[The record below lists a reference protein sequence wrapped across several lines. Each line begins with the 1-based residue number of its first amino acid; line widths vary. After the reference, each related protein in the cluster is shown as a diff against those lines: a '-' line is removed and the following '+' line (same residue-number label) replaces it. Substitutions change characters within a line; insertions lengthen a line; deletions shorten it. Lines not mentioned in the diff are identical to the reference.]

1 MSEVE
6 LSNVLQLLWAC
17 MKSSALT
24 VRDGNKKPRTGNHKI
39 LFLSPASLS
48 GLIKTR
54 WTRGGKRRFPLAGKR
69 ANRLDGVCVRVKGVM
84 G

>member
-1 MSEVE
+1 ME
-6 LSNVLQLLWAC
+6 LSNILQLLWAC

-24 VRDGNKKPRTGNHKI
+24 VRDGNKKSRTGNHKI
-39 LFLSPASLS
+39 LFHSPASLS
-48 GLIKTR
+48 L
-54 WTRGGKRRFPLAGKR
+54 WTDQNALDERRKMSLPLAGKR

>member
-24 VRDGNKKPRTGNHKI
+24 VRDGNKKSRTGNHKI

-48 GLIKTR
+48 LDR
-54 WTRGGKRRFPLAGKR
+54 SKR
-69 ANRLDGVCVRVKGVM
+69 AGREEENVAFLWQGNVQTVWTECVRELKG
-84 G
+84 